1 MRRSIQSLQAFSFSS
16 DFGGV
21 SAKSRSDGMVSMTA
35 DELSEMLQAARQ
47 ETTQHFEAENAKIL
61 KRLEQT
67 SEDLR
72 AALEHMIELA
82 ACLDRAKMEAD
93 DRKRA
98 RSLMASACQMIV
110 DGQGELFDETLAST
124 YR

>member
-16 DFGGV
+16 DFGRV
-21 SAKSRSDGMVSMTA
+21 SSRSRSDGMVSMTA

-47 ETTQHFEAENAKIL
+47 ETTQRIEAENAKVL

-67 SEDLR
+67 SEDLLT
-72 AALEHMIELA
+72 ALEHMIELA
-82 ACLDRAKMEAD
+82 SCLDRAKMEAD

-98 RSLMASACQMIV
+98 RSLMAATCQIIV
-110 DGQGELFDETLAST
+110 DGQGDLFD
-124 YR
+124 